1 MFIEIWD
8 DTDKDL
14 LVNSV
19 LASIRELSELRDRAE
34 AWGCDKMSIQ
44 DKIDRLQ
51 RLLREISEAE

>member
-8 DTDKDL
+8 DTDKEL

-19 LASIRELSELRDRAE
+19 LASIRELADLRDRSE
-34 AWGCDKMSIQ
+34 AWGCGKMSIQ